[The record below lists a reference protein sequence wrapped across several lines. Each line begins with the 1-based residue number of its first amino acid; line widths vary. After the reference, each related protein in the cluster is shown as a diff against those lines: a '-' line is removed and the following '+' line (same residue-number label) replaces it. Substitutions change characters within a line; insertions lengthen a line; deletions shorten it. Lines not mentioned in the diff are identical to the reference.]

1 MNNVIWTKVRKMEK
15 DGEITYFAGA
25 FRNLIKEITEGNR
38 LKGVA
43 FKNGQVGFMMTKDPT
58 FDAQELLETPVQDET
73 SVTEETSVR
82 KIDISELNKK
92 SLAETLLA
100 ETLAEVDPDME
111 MVEFSVKVP
120 AISDKVVQ
128 QIAEMVGEDIDEVR
142 TKVYLMGS
150 AQLGLHAAKV
160 ISGGEEEVEK
170 GWKDFQ
176 KRVGR
181 NFGDTSISDSLNQA
195 PDEMFGFSKLKKKP
209 KESSTTMDAAEVL
222 KDPNLPDEVR
232 EAIENLMKNKN
243 VSDIKVQK
251 IVTNKIV
258 TNKKPATHEGVL
270 AALKR
275 RLGFKD

>member
-92 SLAETLLA
+92 SLAETL
-100 ETLAEVDPDME
+100 AEVDPDME

-142 TKVYLMGS
+142 AKVYLMGS
-150 AQLGLHAAKV
+150 AQLGLHAATV

-181 NFGDTSISDSLNQA
+181 NFGNTSISDSLNQA
-195 PDEMFGFSKLKKKP
+195 PDEMFGFSKLKKKH

-251 IVTNKIV
+251 IVM
-258 TNKKPATHEGVL
+258 NKKPATQEGVL